1 MHKEI
6 GGYFQL
12 ELSNKGSF
20 MHDNG
25 VLLNSGR
32 NALEYILRAKGNI
45 SRLWIPYYTC
55 DTVLEPLVKLNLP
68 YSFYSID
75 EQLELQKLIELQQ
88 GEYILYTNY
97 FGVKD
102 RYVHYLSE
110 QYGSQLVVDNAQA
123 LYAEVIKGIS
133 TLYSPRKF
141 VGIPDGGIA
150 YEDLPLERQVYELD
164 KSYCRCGHLLRRYDE
179 PASDGYIDFR
189 ANSGQLV
196 MQPVREMSLLTRALL
211 SNIDFIQVR
220 ERRLKNFAYLH
231 KHLGTSNLLDLNIP
245 FFCPMVYPYRMR
257 EGADIRKKLIADKIY
272 VATYWPNVF
281 QWCASDALECRL
293 ADDILPLPIDQ
304 RYGSCDMERILNVIN
319 N

>member
-102 RYVHYLSE
+102 RYVHYL
-110 QYGSQLVVDNAQA
+110 
-123 LYAEVIKGIS
+123 
-133 TLYSPRKF
+133 
-141 VGIPDGGIA
+141 
-150 YEDLPLERQVYELD
+150 
-164 KSYCRCGHLLRRYDE
+164 
-179 PASDGYIDFR
+179 
-189 ANSGQLV
+189 
-196 MQPVREMSLLTRALL
+196 
-211 SNIDFIQVR
+211 
-220 ERRLKNFAYLH
+220 
-231 KHLGTSNLLDLNIP
+231 
-245 FFCPMVYPYRMR
+245 
-257 EGADIRKKLIADKIY
+257 
-272 VATYWPNVF
+272 
-281 QWCASDALECRL
+281 
-293 ADDILPLPIDQ
+293 
-304 RYGSCDMERILNVIN
+304 
-319 N
+319 